1 MVTGI
6 AIITGTIVIMVTGDH
21 EDTGTGLRTMATGVT
36 ATPITATETAVP
48 DEMTMDVMTTAVT
61 TMEGMIMGGIEMAT
75 AALTP
80 ESETIIYTATIH
92 SAPKS
97 LIPVI
102 TNHAHLAGATAKPGK
117 PTSPV
122 RTKCGKRTSAV

>member
-1 MVTGI
+1 VVTGI

-36 ATPITATETAVP
+36 ATPITATETVVP
-48 DEMTMDVMTTAVT
+48 DEMTMDVMTTAGAT
-61 TMEGMIMGGIEMAT
+61 MAT

-92 SAPKS
+92 SAP
-97 LIPVI
+97 
-102 TNHAHLAGATAKPGK
+102 G
-117 PTSPV
+117 
-122 RTKCGKRTSAV
+122 